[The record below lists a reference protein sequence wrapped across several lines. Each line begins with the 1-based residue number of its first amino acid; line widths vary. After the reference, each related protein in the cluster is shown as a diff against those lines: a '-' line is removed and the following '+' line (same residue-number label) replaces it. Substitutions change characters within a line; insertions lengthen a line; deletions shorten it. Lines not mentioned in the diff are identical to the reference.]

1 MSRSRPL
8 ALFAALLVIGP
19 GCALR
24 PWVPFV
30 GAPAGAYSEAD
41 LRADLGEFAN
51 RFDAR
56 VSAAADAIKQA
67 APSRDIRKRTL
78 TWKSRAIPIVH
89 ETAYIEGPQDALA
102 ALMVLMVMLRQY
114 LVDGDGQAALG
125 EGQPVAIEAIDELTD
140 DLLQIARKVARPEA
154 VAETMRDIEDFA
166 RQNPIR
172 GDEFNIQRARK
183 AASELERAN
192 AFGAIVGAP
201 MAPFRALEGVGSG
214 AAAVHEFN
222 KTAEQFAHIVEVLP
236 RELRWQI
243 ELLLYDVEDRD
254 TVMQTLGAL
263 ESVARSADRTSLAI
277 DRLPGDLRAALG
289 DSQASLAE
297 ANRALVSAT
306 ELMGPLQSTAEQLRL
321 ASASWVEILARDDET
336 ESTGRPFDVRE
347 WESAVRQ
354 LAVTAAEL
362 RGLTGQLQMLTE
374 SQALGTALEDAAS
387 VTETRIQALVD
398 RAAWRGAQLILGFFV
413 LLLAYRLLSS
423 RLRRP

>member
-1 MSRSRPL
+1 
-8 ALFAALLVIGP
+8 
-19 GCALR
+19 
-24 PWVPFV
+24 
-30 GAPAGAYSEAD
+30 
-41 LRADLGEFAN
+41 
-51 RFDAR
+51 
-56 VSAAADAIKQA
+56 
-67 APSRDIRKRTL
+67 
-78 TWKSRAIPIVH
+78 
-89 ETAYIEGPQDALA
+89 
-102 ALMVLMVMLRQY
+102 
-114 LVDGDGQAALG
+114 
-125 EGQPVAIEAIDELTD
+125 
-140 DLLQIARKVARPEA
+140 
-154 VAETMRDIEDFA
+154 
-166 RQNPIR
+166 
-172 GDEFNIQRARK
+172 
-183 AASELERAN
+183 
-192 AFGAIVGAP
+192 
-201 MAPFRALEGVGSG
+201 
-214 AAAVHEFN
+214 VHEFN